1 MPALVA
7 LAHAPPVSLA
17 TAAVSLSP
25 GRDLLLVLAGV
36 GAGIVNGVAGGGTL
50 ISFPTLLALGYPA
63 ITANV
68 TSTVG
73 IWPGYLGGVAGFST
87 EIGSQADRV
96 RRLSVV
102 AILGAVA
109 GAVLLLT
116 TPPSAF
122 ERLAPWLVLGAALL
136 FAVQPLLLRALGQ
149 VSHDHPTR
157 KVGLLAGTFVAAV
170 YGGYFGAGMGV
181 VLLAVLGLTLPD
193 TLARTS
199 GLRTILS
206 VLVNGVAAA
215 VFILHGSLAWLAVA
229 MLAIG
234 SLVGGYA
241 GARVA
246 RRLPSIVLRV
256 VVVTIGVAT
265 GVTLLVR

>member
-1 MPALVA
+1 MPAMVA
-7 LAHAPPVSLA
+7 LAANGPAPSLA
-17 TAAVSLSP
+17 TAVSLSA
-25 GRDLLLVLAGV
+25 GRDLLLVLAGI

-50 ISFPTLLALGYPA
+50 VSFPVLLALGYPA
-63 ITANV
+63 LTANM

-73 IWPGYLGGVAGFST
+73 IWPGYLGGVAGFSK
-87 EIGSQADRV
+87 EIGSQSELV
-96 RRLSVV
+96 RRLSVP
-102 AILGAVA
+102 AILGAVV

-116 TPPSAF
+116 TPASAF
-122 ERLAPWLVLGAALL
+122 ERLAPWLVLGASLL
-136 FAVQPLLLRALGQ
+136 FAVQPLLVRLLGQ
-149 VSHDHPTR
+149 AGHEHPTR
-157 KVGLLAGTFVAAV
+157 RVALVGGTFLTAV

-181 VLLAVLGLTLPD
+181 LLLAILGLTLPD

-199 GLRTILS
+199 GMRTVLS

-215 VFILHGSLAWLAVA
+215 VFILHGSLAWVAVA

-234 SLVGGYA
+234 SLVGGYG

-246 RRLPSIVLRV
+246 RRLPAPILRV
-256 VVVTIGVAT
+256 VVVAIGVAT